1 MSEKLPTP
9 PELEPIVAELDKF
22 SCQLQWICLN
32 AIVAPTTEQ
41 LQAVQ
46 TFFPS
51 ENLLSVRRRLVEGTA
66 RGRNV
71 VIEFPSYHAA
81 LACWRSG
88 EYAQSAALR
97 RPFSSADII
106 IIEGV

>member
-1 MSEKLPTP
+1 MPKGYWITRVDVYDAEQFEKYKAANI
-9 PELEPIVAELDKF
+9 ELFARYEASFLIRGGA
-22 SCQLQWICLN
+22 
-32 AIVAPTTEQ
+32 
-41 LQAVQ
+41 Q
-46 TFFPS
+46 T
-51 ENLLSVRRRLVEGTA
+51 LVEGTA

-81 LACWRSG
+81 LACWRSA

>member
-1 MSEKLPTP
+1 MPKGYWITRVDVYDAEQFEKYKAANI
-9 PELEPIVAELDKF
+9 ELFARYEASFLIRGGA
-22 SCQLQWICLN
+22 
-32 AIVAPTTEQ
+32 
-41 LQAVQ
+41 Q
-46 TFFPS
+46 T
-51 ENLLSVRRRLVEGTA
+51 LVEGTA

-81 LACWRSG
+81 LACWHSA